1 MTLEQKEQI
10 ISMRKNGSSY
20 SMISAYLDMPLSTVK
35 SFIRRAKNK
44 INLESKR
51 TNCCKECGK
60 PIAQIA
66 GRKKFCSAVVSAD
79 KSGGMLIR
87 KLSTE
92 KQFIHSPAFTAER
105 SLQHME
111 IIIENTVPTNATSK
125 TDSSTDMLYFAAR
138 SVAETLLKNG
148 LFSKKEY
155 AEIDTIL
162 LEKYPSSLGR
172 LLSENA

>member
-1 MTLEQKEQI
+1 
-10 ISMRKNGSSY
+10 
-20 SMISAYLDMPLSTVK
+20 
-35 SFIRRAKNK
+35 
-44 INLESKR
+44 
-51 TNCCKECGK
+51 
-60 PIAQIA
+60 
-66 GRKKFCSAVVSAD
+66 
-79 KSGGMLIR
+79 
-87 KLSTE
+87 
-92 KQFIHSPAFTAER
+92 
-105 SLQHME
+105 ME

-162 LEKYPSSLGR
+162 LEKYPSSLGK

>member
-66 GRKKFCSAVVSAD
+66 GRKKILFCCGECRQKWWNAHPEAVN
-79 KSGGMLIR
+79 R
-87 KLSTE
+87 KAIYT
-92 KQFIHSPAFTAER
+92 FICIYCGKEFTAYGNNHR
-105 SLQHME
+105 
-111 IIIENTVPTNATSK
+111 
-125 TDSSTDMLYFAAR
+125 
-138 SVAETLLKNG
+138 
-148 LFSKKEY
+148 
-155 AEIDTIL
+155 
-162 LEKYPSSLGR
+162 KYCCHECYIADRFGGR
-172 LLSENA
+172 T